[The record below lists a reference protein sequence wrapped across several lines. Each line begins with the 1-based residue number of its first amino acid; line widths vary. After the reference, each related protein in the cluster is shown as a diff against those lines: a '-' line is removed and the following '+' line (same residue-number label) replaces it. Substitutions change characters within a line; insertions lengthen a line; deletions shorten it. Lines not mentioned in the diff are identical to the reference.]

1 MIVAVLSLASC
12 HKAKTCTCTITSTS
26 SFGGGSTTSTQT
38 QTWEKASK
46 HEANSQCL
54 SRTEV
59 QTVTGGTFTDDYS
72 CKLS

>member
-12 HKAKTCTCTITSTS
+12 HKAKTCTCTTTSTS
-26 SFGGGSTTSTQT
+26 SFGGGSTTSTSVN
-38 QTWEKASK
+38 TWERASK
-46 HEANSQCL
+46 HEANSNCV

-59 QTVTGGTFTDDYS
+59 TTVTGGTFTDEVD